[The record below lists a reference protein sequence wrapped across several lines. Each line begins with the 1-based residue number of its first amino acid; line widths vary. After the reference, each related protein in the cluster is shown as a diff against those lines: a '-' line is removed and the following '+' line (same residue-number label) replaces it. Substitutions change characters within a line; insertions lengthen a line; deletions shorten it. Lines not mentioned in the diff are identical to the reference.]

1 MHAEA
6 NQPERTR
13 QALATLMLGAMGV
26 VYGDIGTSP
35 LYTLKEAFTG
45 HHSVDVTHDNVLGI
59 LSLVFW
65 SIMIIVTLKY
75 VTIIMRADNRGEGG
89 IMALTALVLRATH
102 DPRRRRILMLLGL
115 FGAALFYGDSMITP
129 AISVLSA
136 VEGLEVATPAFKR
149 YVVPVAIAVLIVLFA
164 VQRHGTARV
173 GAFFGPVM
181 LLWFSTLG
189 LLGIW
194 NILRYPEVLEAVN
207 PLHAVQFFTFNGWH
221 GYFALGSVVLAVT
234 GAEALYADM
243 GHFGRNPIRYAW
255 LWFVLPALLL
265 NYFGQGAV
273 ILLDPAAVRS
283 PFYLQVPS
291 WGLYPLLVL
300 ATAATVIASQAVI
313 TGAYSLTRQAIQ
325 LGYCPRMAV
334 MQTSEHEIGQIYL
347 PWINWVLLAAII
359 ALVLGFGSSS
369 NLAAAYGIAVTATMA
384 IDSILIFV
392 VMRFLWGWHIALALP
407 VAAFFLL
414 IDIAYFASNAIKIV
428 EGGWFPVLIGIALFV
443 LLATWR
449 KGREILFARMR
460 PGAIPLEPFIQSIAI
475 HPPTR
480 VPGTAVFL
488 TTSQEGV
495 PHALLHNLNHNKVL
509 HERILLLTV
518 VTEEVPRVPDADRV
532 EVEAKEAGFYRMTV
546 RYGFKDEPDIP
557 QALDL
562 AVSQGLQFEPMETS
576 YFLSRETLIP
586 TVSPGMALWREKLF
600 VAMARNSGS
609 ATAYFK
615 LPTNRVVELGTQVEI

>member
-1 MHAEA
+1 
-6 NQPERTR
+6 
-13 QALATLMLGAMGV
+13 
-26 VYGDIGTSP
+26 
-35 LYTLKEAFTG
+35 
-45 HHSVDVTHDNVLGI
+45 
-59 LSLVFW
+59 
-65 SIMIIVTLKY
+65 
-75 VTIIMRADNRGEGG
+75 
-89 IMALTALVLRATH
+89 
-102 DPRRRRILMLLGL
+102 
-115 FGAALFYGDSMITP
+115 
-129 AISVLSA
+129 
-136 VEGLEVATPAFKR
+136 
-149 YVVPVAIAVLIVLFA
+149 
-164 VQRHGTARV
+164 
-173 GAFFGPVM
+173 
-181 LLWFSTLG
+181 
-189 LLGIW
+189 
-194 NILRYPEVLEAVN
+194 
-207 PLHAVQFFTFNGWH
+207 
-221 GYFALGSVVLAVT
+221 
-234 GAEALYADM
+234 
-243 GHFGRNPIRYAW
+243 
-255 LWFVLPALLL
+255 
-265 NYFGQGAV
+265 
-273 ILLDPAAVRS
+273 
-283 PFYLQVPS
+283 
-291 WGLYPLLVL
+291 
-300 ATAATVIASQAVI
+300 
-313 TGAYSLTRQAIQ
+313 
-325 LGYCPRMAV
+325 
-334 MQTSEHEIGQIYL
+334 
-347 PWINWVLLAAII
+347 VLLAAII

-428 EGGWFPVLIGIALFV
+428 EGGWFPVLIGVALFV

-449 KGREILFARMR
+449 RGREILFARMR